1 MATYR
6 GLSVNGTTLLP
17 VSGVSMSVARNL
29 IAEETM
35 SAVGESKLFGGTYLS
50 SGTIDGIYRTD
61 LDVIV
66 EKLFGQAVTSG
77 LGELPASGAWFNNIY
92 VSDEFGHGY
101 KVASVMITSMDLNVQ
116 TKDFAKVSFNW
127 IGGDASADTHSF
139 SVAPTYSNSV
149 SVFYNTTITVN
160 SVAIKCMN
168 ISVRVERPIDQDY
181 YILGHEYLDDYVQSG
196 AVTVSGSI
204 GLGPKEWSDL
214 QNALSTDDPFPGVV
228 QSSNANDIEFGEIEI
243 LLAEPTGTSVIRTI
257 TIPNCKISDATA
269 NVTGRNKFEKTINWR
284 AETTASSKIIF
295 S

>member
-6 GLSVNGTTLLP
+6 GLSVDGTSLLP
-17 VSGVSMSVARNL
+17 VSGISMSVARNL

-35 SAVGESKLFGGTYLS
+35 AAVGESKLFGGTYLS
-50 SGTIDGIYRTD
+50 NGTIDAPYRTD
-61 LDVIV
+61 LDIFV
-66 EKLFGQAVTSG
+66 EKLFGQAVTLG
-77 LGELPASGAWFNNIY
+77 LGDLPVSGAWFNNIY

-101 KVASVMITSMDLNVQ
+101 KVASVMITSMDLSIQ

-127 IGGDASADTHSF
+127 IGGDASADNRSF
-139 SVAPTYSNSV
+139 STAPTYSSQL
-149 SVFYNTTITVN
+149 SVFYNTVIKVN
-160 SVAIKCMN
+160 GTTIKCMN

-214 QNALSTDDPFPGVV
+214 QNALSTGDPFPGVV
-228 QSSNANDIEFGEIEI
+228 QSANANNIEFGSIKI
-243 LLAEPTGTSVIRTI
+243 QLADPTGTTVFRTI
-257 TIPNCKISDATA
+257 DIPNCKISDSSS

-284 AETTASSKIIF
+284 AETTASNKIIF